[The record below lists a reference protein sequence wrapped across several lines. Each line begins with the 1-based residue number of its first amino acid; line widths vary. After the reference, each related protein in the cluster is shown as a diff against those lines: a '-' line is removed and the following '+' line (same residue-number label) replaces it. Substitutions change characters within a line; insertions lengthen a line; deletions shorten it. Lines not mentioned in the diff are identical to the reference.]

1 MQTPSPI
8 IGAIVIIFIISV
20 ALREAKASDNKL
32 GYEIALCRPGLTA
45 LRIGFDFHNISPHL
59 SHWGSITAPNG
70 AQYYLSPVSYQLQE
84 TSVAG
89 GGCATRIELATR
101 NLLGPRSTT
110 ELRTP
115 FSPLPSLLA
124 GGLG

>member
-8 IGAIVIIFIISV
+8 ITAIVIIFIISV

-59 SHWGSITAPNG
+59 SEG
-70 AQYYLSPVSYQLQE
+70 QK
-84 TSVAG
+84 
-89 GGCATRIELATR
+89 
-101 NLLGPRSTT
+101 
-110 ELRTP
+110 
-115 FSPLPSLLA
+115 PSLLIKA
-124 GGLG
+124 LSQEGAR